1 MEKRDL
7 QAPTYKQ
14 QDENQDLQIRTYHV
28 MHQLHPQLNH
38 NLQRRLAK
46 ISFLICQGR
55 SAHSTWIMST
65 VKQIA

>member
-1 MEKRDL
+1 
-7 QAPTYKQ
+7 
-14 QDENQDLQIRTYHV
+14 

-38 NLQRRLAK
+38 NLQCGLAK